1 MSEFGIM
8 SSEDG
13 ETIMMRK
20 GKINQQVEALSLTLA
35 TLLGLKREGKTQ
47 ELEACLKNAC
57 KELTGLD
64 WGLTM
69 TLTTDSLLSLL
80 TTDNHLDVGRCAT
93 LAVLL
98 HEQGILDEERGLV
111 PVAQNRYRKAAR
123 LLSEAMQSDSQLRTS
138 QFQARLADL
147 AGKLQ
152 AGNKAS

>member
-138 QFQARLADL
+138 QFQARLVDL

>member
-1 MSEFGIM
+1 M

-152 AGNKAS
+152 AGHKAS

>member
-1 MSEFGIM
+1 
-8 SSEDG
+8 
-13 ETIMMRK
+13 MMRK

>member
-1 MSEFGIM
+1 
-8 SSEDG
+8 
-13 ETIMMRK
+13 MMRK

-138 QFQARLADL
+138 QFQARLVDL

>member
-1 MSEFGIM
+1 M